1 MPLKAFHDSPKK
13 ESPSSQQDVMF
24 DTKSVTQILHAARPP
39 KVPLPPE
46 EARITVHAAVSRIS
60 VLYEKLRNAVDYK
73 DEHLI
78 RKGAIVRILRR
89 QLVLESDPVI
99 IAHNLV
105 YELIAARYLPN
116 DVLPESLIEDAAVV
130 VRKLQAVSSVRLGG
144 EKYALWLIGIA
155 SAELEEILANPH
167 SEKAYI
173 SFLYQK
179 LAESIKIKNIQ
190 LEETERHLEIFI
202 ACYRTFVKADE
213 EQVAYKYVRAF
224 LPEWTHSDEWVEH
237 PEGVAEALYGTH
249 DRIRQRLAS
258 PLAQRFVRAVRPWAV
273 TMWMLRDALGK
284 DADPAILLS
293 SREDTQRAVA
303 AVTARREAQARG
315 KIWRGTV
322 RAIIYLLVTKIVF
335 ALALEVPI
343 EKWIYHEI
351 SMKALLINISLP
363 PAIMLLVG
371 IFIRR
376 PSSENGRRIL
386 EHLDILMTPGGVPVQ
401 EIRIPRPRTGGTAFV
416 FGLVYLLMYAISF
429 GLIGYGL
436 LLLHFTPVAIAVF
449 FFFLCVVSFFGYR
462 LGSVVR
468 ETIVVK
474 QREKLSTA
482 MWDFLLLPIL
492 RAGRWLSSSI
502 SRINIFAF
510 ILDVVFEAPLKL
522 FLGALEETLKFI
534 REKKDELSE

>member
-1 MPLKAFHDSPKK
+1 MPLKAFNSSPKK
-13 ESPSSQQDVMF
+13 PSSSQGGVLF
-24 DTKSVTQILHAARPP
+24 DPRCVAQVLHAAKPP
-39 KVPLPPE
+39 KAALPPE
-46 EARITVHAAVSRIS
+46 ESRITVHAAVSRIS

-116 DVLPESLIEDAAVV
+116 EVLPESLIEDAATV
-130 VRKLQAVSSVRLGG
+130 VRKLQAVSSVRMGG
-144 EKYALWLIGIA
+144 DRYSTWLIGIA
-155 SAELEEILANPH
+155 SAELEETLADPH
-167 SEKAYI
+167 SDKAYVT
-173 SFLYQK
+173 FLYQR
-179 LAESIKIKNIQ
+179 LSESLKVKNVPI
-190 LEETERHLEIFI
+190 EETERHLEIFI

-213 EQVAYKYVRAF
+213 EQIAYKYVRAF
-224 LPEWTHSDEWVEH
+224 LPQWMRPNEWVDR
-237 PEGVAEALYGTH
+237 PIDVAEELYGVH
-249 DRIRQRLAS
+249 ERIRQRLVS

-273 TMWMLRDALGK
+273 TMWMLRDALSK
-284 DADPAILLS
+284 DADPAVLLS

-303 AVTARREAQARG
+303 SITSRREEQARG
-315 KIWRGTV
+315 KIWRGTL
-322 RAIIYLLVTKIVF
+322 RAIIYLLITKIIF

-343 EKWIYHEI
+343 EKWLYHELD
-351 SMKALLINISLP
+351 MKALMINISLP

-376 PSSENGRRIL
+376 PTSENSKRIL
-386 EHLDILMTPGGVPVQ
+386 EHLDMLMTASGIPVQ
-401 EIRIPRPRTGGTAFV
+401 EIRVPRPRVGGTAFV
-416 FGLVYLLMYAISF
+416 FGLVYLFMYALSF
-429 GLIGYGL
+429 GLIGWGL
-436 LLLHFTPVAIAVF
+436 MKLHFTPVAIAVF
-449 FFFLCVVSFFGYR
+449 YFFLCVVSFFGYR

-474 QREKLSTA
+474 QRERLTTA
-482 MWDFLLLPIL
+482 IWDFFLLPIL
-492 RAGRWLSSSI
+492 RAGRWLSSSV
-502 SRINIFAF
+502 SRINVFAF
-510 ILDVVFEAPLKL
+510 ILDVIFEAPLKL